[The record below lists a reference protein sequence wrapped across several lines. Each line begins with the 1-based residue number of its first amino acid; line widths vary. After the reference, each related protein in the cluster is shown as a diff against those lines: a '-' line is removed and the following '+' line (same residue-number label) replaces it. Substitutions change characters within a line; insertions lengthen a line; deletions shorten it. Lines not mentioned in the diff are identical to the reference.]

1 MLNLITCEG
10 LKLKRSKILLLSII
24 GVFSTPCLMLAE
36 ALYTHFREP
45 DRIFTL
51 GDIYDSSLLYVM
63 ILTNLMIYVTIT
75 AYLFSR
81 EYGEGTLKTILPI
94 PVRREGLLTA
104 KFAILLIWV
113 LLLTLVTWGGVLVL
127 SSVYHHFFDLE
138 GYSLL
143 VAGEWLIRF
152 LAGNLLIFLTMPV
165 FAYIGIK
172 AKGFVA
178 PVMASS
184 VIVMG
189 GAALS
194 NQDLGAL
201 YPWTGAFFLA
211 SGKLTETG
219 YSPAATLGVILLV
232 FLGGSLLTF
241 RHFKREDIR

>member
-1 MLNLITCEG
+1 M
-10 LKLKRSKILLLSII
+10 
-24 GVFSTPCLMLAE
+24 
-36 ALYTHFREP
+36 
-45 DRIFTL
+45 
-51 GDIYDSSLLYVM
+51 
-63 ILTNLMIYVTIT
+63 
-75 AYLFSR
+75 
-81 EYGEGTLKTILPI
+81 GE
-94 PVRREGLLTA
+94 REGLLTA

-127 SSVYHHFFDLE
+127 SSIYHRFFDLA

-152 LAGNLLIFLTMPV
+152 LFGNLMIFLTLPV

-189 GAALS
+189 G
-194 NQDLGAL
+194 
-201 YPWTGAFFLA
+201 T
-211 SGKLTETG
+211 
-219 YSPAATLGVILLV
+219 
-232 FLGGSLLTF
+232 LLTF

>member
-1 MLNLITCEG
+1 
-10 LKLKRSKILLLSII
+10 
-24 GVFSTPCLMLAE
+24 
-36 ALYTHFREP
+36 
-45 DRIFTL
+45 
-51 GDIYDSSLLYVM
+51 M

-127 SSVYHHFFDLE
+127 CSVYHHFFNLE

-152 LAGNLLIFLTMPV
+152 LFGNLMIFLT
-165 FAYIGIK
+165 
-172 AKGFVA
+172 
-178 PVMASS
+178 
-184 VIVMG
+184 
-189 GAALS
+189 
-194 NQDLGAL
+194 
-201 YPWTGAFFLA
+201 
-211 SGKLTETG
+211 
-219 YSPAATLGVILLV
+219 
-232 FLGGSLLTF
+232 LLTF